1 MWWVAGRASSTRG
14 RLTRLDPS
22 PSLPPTNVF
31 LGRTTHRLDPAHPR
45 ARSSGADA
53 LNFTLDAQDTDTHA
67 RAGRFET
74 AHGEVLTPAFMPVGT
89 QGAVKTLA
97 PDEVAAAGADI
108 LLANTY
114 HLYLR
119 PGVETVRRMGGLHRF
134 MSWDH
139 AILTD
144 SGGFQ
149 VLSLAELRT
158 VSDRGV
164 EFRSHLDGSKHWLT
178 PEDAV
183 RIQDG
188 LGSDVAM
195 SLDEVVDLEGD
206 PEGVSRAVDRTLDWA
221 RRGLAER
228 GRLRDEGRGSM
239 ALFGI
244 NQGGVDRAQRAR
256 CFDGLALLPFDG
268 YALGGLWVGESKSV
282 SLEMVEHDCARFP
295 ADRPRYLM
303 GVGHPVDVLDA
314 VARGVDLFDC
324 VLPTRNARR
333 GTVFVS
339 TGRLVVKN
347 AAYANDP
354 RPLDSECD
362 CYTCRRFTRAYLRHL
377 FVAGETLAMRLAS
390 IHAVTQM
397 VQLARRARA
406 AIVAGGFR
414 EFRRTFVSRFE
425 SGETLVAPA

>member
-1 MWWVAGRASSTRG
+1 MA
-14 RLTRLDPS
+14 LD
-22 PSLPPTNVF
+22 
-31 LGRTTHRLDPAHPR
+31 
-45 ARSSGADA
+45 
-53 LNFTLDAQDTDTHA
+53 FTLDAQDTDTHA
-67 RAGRFET
+67 RAGRIST

-89 QGAVKTLA
+89 QAAVKTLT

-119 PGVETVRRMGGLHRF
+119 PGLETVRKMGGLHRF
-134 MSWDH
+134 MAWNG

-149 VLSLAELRT
+149 ILSLASLRK
-158 VSDRGV
+158 VADRGV
-164 EFRSHLDGSKHWLT
+164 EFRSHLDGSRHLLT

-188 LGSDVAM
+188 LGSDIAM
-195 SLDEVVDLEGD
+195 SLDELVDLETAAPD
-206 PEGVSRAVDRTLDWA
+206 VRRAVDRTLDWA

-228 GRLRDEGRGSM
+228 ERLKGEGTGAM

-244 NQGGVDRAQRAR
+244 NQGGVHPAERRR
-256 CFDGLALLPFDG
+256 CFEGLAVMPFDG
-268 YALGGLWVGESKSV
+268 YALGGLWVGESKSL
-282 SLEMVEHDCARFP
+282 SLEMVEHDCALFP
-295 ADRPRYLM
+295 ENRPRYLM

-314 VARGVDLFDC
+314 VARGVDMFDC

-347 AAYANDP
+347 AAYANDS
-354 RPLDSECD
+354 RPLDPECD
-362 CYTCRRFTRAYLRHL
+362 CYTCRRFSRAYLRHL
-377 FVAGETLAMRLAS
+377 FAAGETLAMRLAS

-397 VQLARRARA
+397 VQLARRARTA
-406 AIVAGGFR
+406 VVDGRFA
-414 EFRRTFVSRFE
+414 EFRRTFLSRFE

>member
-1 MWWVAGRASSTRG
+1 MA
-14 RLTRLDPS
+14 LD
-22 PSLPPTNVF
+22 
-31 LGRTTHRLDPAHPR
+31 
-45 ARSSGADA
+45 
-53 LNFTLDAQDTDTHA
+53 FTLDAQDTETHA
-67 RAGRFET
+67 RAGRIST
-74 AHGEVLTPAFMPVGT
+74 VHGEVLTPAFMPVGT
-89 QGAVKTLA
+89 QAAVKTLT

-119 PGVETVRRMGGLHRF
+119 PGLETVRRMGGLHRF
-134 MSWDH
+134 MSWNG

-149 VLSLAELRT
+149 VLSLADLRK

-164 EFRSHLDGSKHWLT
+164 EFRSHLDGSRHVLT

-188 LGSDVAM
+188 LGSDIAM
-195 SLDEVVDLEGD
+195 SLDELVDIETGIED
-206 PEGVSRAVDRTLDWA
+206 VKRAVDRTVDWA
-221 RRGLAER
+221 RRGLVER
-228 GRLRDEGRGSM
+228 ERLRSEGSGAM

-244 NQGGVDRAQRAR
+244 NQGGVHPAERRR
-256 CFDGLALLPFDG
+256 CFEGLGSLPFDG
-268 YALGGLWVGESKSV
+268 FALGGLWVGESKAL
-282 SLEMVEHDCARFP
+282 SLEMVEHDCALFP
-295 ADRPRYLM
+295 ESRPRYLM
-303 GVGHPVDVLDA
+303 GVGHPVDVLEA
-314 VARGVDLFDC
+314 VARGVDMFDC

-347 AAYANDP
+347 AAYANDS
-354 RPLDSECD
+354 RPLDPECA
-362 CYTCRRFTRAYLRHL
+362 CYTCQRFSRAYLRHL
-377 FVAGETLAMRLAS
+377 FAAGETLAMRLAS

-406 AIVAGGFR
+406 AIVEGRFA